1 MQDDIQRRRHE
12 YTLKQLNEQDVDPN
26 PFVQFDIWFKLA
38 LDANLPDANALTL
51 ATVNPEGK
59 PTARIL
65 LLKDYSNDGYCFF
78 TNYKS
83 KKGEDLEQNPFGA
96 MVFFWPEL
104 EKQIRIEGRVER
116 LSPEQSNKYF
126 MARPIGSRLAAA
138 ASPQSDV
145 IKDRVEIETAIK
157 EFETKYGDQFDRPDF
172 WGGYRL
178 IPEKFEFWQ
187 GRENRLNDRIE
198 FILEN
203 GKWNFHRLAP

>member
-1 MQDDIQRRRHE
+1 MQDDIHKRRHE
-12 YTLKQLNEQDVDPN
+12 YTLKQLNEQDVDPS
-26 PFVQFDIWFKLA
+26 PFVQFDIWFKMAVEADLT
-38 LDANLPDANALTL
+38 DANAFTL

-65 LLKDYSNDGYCFF
+65 LLKDYSDAGYCFF

-83 KKGEDLEQNPFGA
+83 KKGEDLKQNPFGA

-104 EKQIRIEGRVER
+104 EKQIRIEGRIER
-116 LSPEQSNKYF
+116 LSPEQSDAYF
-126 MARPIGSRLAAA
+126 MARPVGSRRAAA
-138 ASPQSDV
+138 ASPQSV
-145 IKDRVEIETAIK
+145 IIKDRIEIETAIK
-157 EFETKYGDQFDRPDF
+157 EFETKHGDQFDRPDY

-198 FILEN
+198 FVLEN

>member
-1 MQDDIQRRRHE
+1 MQDDIQKRRHE
-12 YTLKQLNEQDVDPN
+12 YTLKQLNEQDVDPS
-26 PFVQFDIWFKLA
+26 PFVQFDIWFKMA
-38 LDANLPDANALTL
+38 LEAELPDANALTL

-65 LLKDYSNDGYCFF
+65 LLKDYSKDGYCFF

-83 KKGEDLEQNPFGA
+83 KKGEDLKQNPFGA

-104 EKQIRIEGRVER
+104 EKQIRIEGRIER
-116 LSPEQSNKYF
+116 LSPEQSDKYF
-126 MARPIGSRLAAA
+126 MARPVGSRRAAA
-138 ASPQSDV
+138 ASPQSDI

-157 EFETKYGDQFDRPDF
+157 EFETKYGDQFDRPEY

-178 IPEKFEFWQ
+178 IPDKFEFWQ

-198 FILEN
+198 FVLEN
-203 GKWNFHRLAP
+203 GNWNFHRLAP